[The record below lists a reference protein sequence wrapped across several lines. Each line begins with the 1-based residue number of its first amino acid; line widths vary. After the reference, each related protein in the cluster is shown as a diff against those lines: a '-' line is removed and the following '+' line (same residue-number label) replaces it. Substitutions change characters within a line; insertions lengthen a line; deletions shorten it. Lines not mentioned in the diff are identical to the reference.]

1 MKIFDD
7 IFSRN
12 VAFWK
17 EKKQSILSES
27 SILVAGMGG
36 LGCVVAEILVRAGIG
51 KLIIIDKKKI
61 DKPDLNRQI
70 LYTIDNLNQY
80 KVEAACRKLSSI
92 HGLTTIIPLNISI
105 QAKNFYKILTQY
117 QFDGIADCLDNYES
131 RFALEKL
138 LLSDTFLVHGGVQE
152 DYGQIT
158 TITRESI
165 RLNDIYRGM
174 ENAKNFI
181 SISPQI
187 VFCIGSLM
195 ADEILKNLWG
205 EPALIN
211 QLLVVELS
219 DFSFSKIKLSPL
231 L

>member
-1 MKIFDD
+1 M
-7 IFSRN
+7 
-12 VAFWK
+12 
-17 EKKQSILSES
+17 
-27 SILVAGMGG
+27 
-36 LGCVVAEILVRAGIG
+36 
-51 KLIIIDKKKI
+51 
-61 DKPDLNRQI
+61 
-70 LYTIDNLNQY
+70 
-80 KVEAACRKLSSI
+80 
-92 HGLTTIIPLNISI
+92 
-105 QAKNFYKILTQY
+105 
-117 QFDGIADCLDNYES
+117 
-131 RFALEKL
+131 EKL